1 MFKHVLIPIDGS
13 RRATKALKA
22 GIAFAKEVGARV
34 TAYHAL
40 QVIPAY
46 YGEGFIPPA
55 ALEPVEAGARKQ
67 ARKYLDEAGRIAGTS
82 GVACELHVSQPAT
95 VYEGIIEAAR
105 KNKCDVIFMA
115 SHGHG
120 ELASLVLGSV
130 TVKVLAHS
138 KIPVV
143 VFR

>member
-13 RRATKALKA
+13 PGARKALKA

-40 QVIPAY
+40 EVIQPY
-46 YGEGFIPPA
+46 YGEAFVAPA
-55 ALEPVEAGARKQ
+55 VLVPVEAAVRKQ
-67 ARKYLDEAGRIAGTS
+67 AEKYLDEATRIAGAA
-82 GVACELHVSQPAT
+82 GVPCQGQVSQPT
-95 VYEGIIEAAR
+95 SVYEGIIAAAK
-105 KNKCDVIFMA
+105 KNECDVIFMA
-115 SHGHG
+115 SHGRG
-120 ELASLVLGSV
+120 ELASLLLGSV

>member
-1 MFKHVLIPIDGS
+1 MFKHILIPIDGS
-13 RRATKALKA
+13 PRGRKALKA
-22 GIAFAKEVGARV
+22 GIAFAKEVGAKV

-40 QVIPAY
+40 EIIPAY

-55 ALEPVEAGARKQ
+55 ALEPVEAAARKQ
-67 ARKYLDEAGRIAGTS
+67 AKKYLDEAARIAAAA
-82 GVACELHVSQPAT
+82 GVPCESRVSQPAA

-105 KNKCDVIFMA
+105 KNKCDAIFMA
-115 SHGHG
+115 SHGRG

-130 TVKVLAHS
+130 TIKVLAHS
-138 KIPVV
+138 KVPVV

>member
-1 MFKHVLIPIDGS
+1 MFMHLLIPIDGS
-13 RRATKALKA
+13 PRARKALKA
-22 GIAFAKEVGARV
+22 GIAFAKEVGAKV

-40 QVIPAY
+40 EIIPAY

-55 ALEPVEAGARKQ
+55 ALEPVEAAARQQ
-67 ARKYLDEAGRIAGTS
+67 AKKYLDEATRIAGTA
-82 GVACELHVSQPAT
+82 GVACESRLSQPAT
-95 VYEGIIEAAR
+95 VYEGIIQAAK

-115 SHGHG
+115 SHGRG
-120 ELASLVLGSV
+120 EIASLVLGSV

>member
-13 RRATKALKA
+13 PRSRKALKA

-34 TAYHAL
+34 TAYHAIE
-40 QVIPAY
+40 VIPAY
-46 YGEGFIPPA
+46 YGEGFVPPA
-55 ALEPVEAGARKQ
+55 ALEPVEAAARKQ
-67 ARKYLDEAGRIAGTS
+67 ARKYLDEATRIAGTA
-82 GVACELHVSQPAT
+82 GVSCESRVSQPAT

-105 KNKCDVIFMA
+105 KSKCDVIFMA